1 MSPVHSASLA
11 PLPRV
16 LIADGD
22 LDNRE
27 LYRDS
32 FTLAGWSVAEARDGR
47 EAIVHALVSRPWVV
61 VTELR
66 LPLIDGIS
74 LCEVLRRDSAT
85 TAVPIVVVTSETR
98 VAELARARAAG
109 ASEVLVKPCMPDRL
123 VAEAAR
129 LVQATSTIAASVF
142 RKLPTPHG
150 HRTSL
155 VKAHH
160 RFETTSPDQP
170 PLSLVCPIC
179 ASPLLYERTFIGGVS
194 RRHPERW
201 DYFRCPTC
209 GPFQYRFRTRK
220 LRRLV

>member
-1 MSPVHSASLA
+1 MSPVHSASPA

-85 TAVPIVVVTSETR
+85 TGVPIVVVTSETR

-109 ASEVLVKPCMPDRL
+109 ASEVLVKPCMPDR
-123 VAEAAR
+123 
-129 LVQATSTIAASVF
+129 
-142 RKLPTPHG
+142 
-150 HRTSL
+150 
-155 VKAHH
+155 
-160 RFETTSPDQP
+160 
-170 PLSLVCPIC
+170 
-179 ASPLLYERTFIGGVS
+179 
-194 RRHPERW
+194 
-201 DYFRCPTC
+201 
-209 GPFQYRFRTRK
+209 
-220 LRRLV
+220 